1 MTGLTN
7 NAQKGDVSFHR
18 GPSLG
23 ALGVVF
29 VSLFAAGLVITGVM
43 TGDARFPT
51 PYEPVAY
58 AAIIRVLQ
66 QIVINL
72 EGRP

>member
-1 MTGLTN
+1 VTGLTN
-7 NAQKGDVSFHR
+7 NTQTGDVSFHR

-29 VSLFAAGLVITGVM
+29 VSLFAASMVVTGVM
-43 TGDARFPT
+43 TGGARFPT
-51 PYEPVAY
+51 LYEPVAY

-66 QIVINL
+66 QIIIKT
-72 EGRP
+72 